1 MEIERTDNGIIYF
14 YVDKKYLE
22 KYGLKIEIFKTKK
35 LFKADFFNS
44 LLDKAEKEY
53 GVKFGE
59 NTILKNISVKG
70 NIVIFEVKEE
80 SKIVQMEN
88 EYIENEMI
96 ARGIWEL
103 FHTLADEKINM
114 GIIDVDKKRELL
126 QQIRNDESMQ
136 YIWEKFM
143 Y

>member
-1 MEIERTDNGIIYF
+1 M
-14 YVDKKYLE
+14 
-22 KYGLKIEIFKTKK
+22 
-35 LFKADFFNS
+35 
-44 LLDKAEKEY
+44 
-53 GVKFGE
+53 
-59 NTILKNISVKG
+59 LKNISVKG

-114 GIIDVDKKRELL
+114 GIIDADKKENCYNKSVIMRVCNIYGKISCTDYEINTYSGL
-126 QQIRNDESMQ
+126 RPF
-136 YIWEKFM
+136 WGA
-143 Y
+143 

>member
-1 MEIERTDNGIIYF
+1 MEIERTDDGIIYF
-14 YVDKKYLE
+14 YVDKKYLK
-22 KYGLKIEIFKTKK
+22 KYDLEIEIFKTRKF
-35 LFKADFFNS
+35 FKADIFDS

-53 GVKFGE
+53 GAKFGE
-59 NTILKNISVKG
+59 NTMPKNISVKG

-103 FHTLADEKINM
+103 FHTLTDEKINM
-114 GIIDVDKKRELL
+114 GIIDADKKRELL

-136 YIWEKFM
+136 YIWENFM
-143 Y
+143 